1 MNHDVA
7 PLGRVPSL
15 DGIRAV
21 AVVLVL
27 LFHAQVS
34 WMPGGYVGVSVFFTL
49 SGFLIT
55 SLLLTERASTGRID
69 IPRFYGRRARR
80 LLPASVVCLAATVAL
95 DAGGWLGVT
104 RSVRRDVMAAL
115 LQVANWNFLAGD
127 SSYGAMVAR
136 TLGRTGVVD
145 HFWSLAIEEQF
156 YWAWPVVAWLVLR
169 RGVDLRR
176 WTVVVGALAASA
188 VVAAFA
194 IGAVW
199 GPEAAYWATPAR
211 AAEILTGALA
221 ASVLASPPIRQRI
234 TQSRSTSLVG
244 LAGLAVIVAIAVT
257 WPASG
262 SPADDGW
269 LSVVS
274 FASVA
279 VVVGAMA
286 PGPLGRVLA
295 LSPLTWLGR
304 VSYGVYLYHWPVFAV
319 LDEERV
325 GTDGVV
331 LLAVRLV
338 VTLVIAAASYRWL
351 EEPIRHGVR
360 ASSWAP
366 RGVAVR
372 GIASLCVLA
381 ALTVVVVPLDETLD
395 ASDRVPSSFAPDPTD
410 AAAPATAP
418 APTTTPATGVTDAV
432 TDAVTDVSSAESSTS
447 LPVRAPSGRVLLVGD
462 STAVTLADAFLE
474 WSTEYPGVEFAS
486 LASVGCGLV
495 RDSVAL
501 GTKPEDADEI
511 LDRCGRILDERLP
524 EILAATPPDVVIVL
538 VTLPDAV
545 ERSWTD
551 AEGVLSPSDPRFSA
565 RMEADYARVAD
576 ELAAAGVG
584 RVVWVVPA
592 RPTDKFLRNVV
603 NPIEDADWATL
614 LGVIRSTAA
623 RHPDLIELLDLEAWC
638 ASNDP
643 DGALRPDGLHIA
655 RDVARVA
662 VDGAF
667 VPRLLEL
674 LAR

>member
-1 MNHDVA
+1 MNQEVA

-55 SLLLTERASTGRID
+55 SLLLTERSVTGRLD

-80 LLPASVVCLAATVAL
+80 LLPASVVCLAATVVL
-95 DAGGWLGVT
+95 DAGGWLGAT
-104 RSVRRDVMAAL
+104 RSVRRDVLAAL

-127 SSYGAMVAR
+127 TSYGAMVAR
-136 TLGRTGVVD
+136 ALGRTGVVD

-156 YWAWPVVAWLVLR
+156 YWVWPVVAWLVLR
-169 RGVDLRR
+169 RGGDLRR
-176 WTVVVGALAASA
+176 WTIAVGVLTASA
-188 VVAAFA
+188 VAAAFA
-194 IGAVW
+194 VGAVW
-199 GPEAAYWATPAR
+199 GAEAAYWATPAR

-221 ASVLASPPIRQRI
+221 ASVVASPSIRERV
-234 TQSRSTSLVG
+234 TQSRTTSLIG
-244 LAGLAVIVAIAVT
+244 LGGLAVILAIAVT

-279 VVVGAMA
+279 VVLGAMA
-286 PGPLGRVLA
+286 PGVLRSVLG
-295 LSPLTWLGR
+295 LSPFTWLGR

-319 LDEERV
+319 LDAERV
-325 GTDGVV
+325 GADGVV
-331 LLAVRLV
+331 LLATRIA

-351 EEPIRHGVR
+351 EEPIRHGAR

-366 RGVAVR
+366 RDVAVR
-372 GIASLCVLA
+372 GIGVLCVLA
-381 ALTVVVVPLDETLD
+381 ALTVVVVAPDETLD
-395 ASDRVPSSFAPDPTD
+395 VSDRVPSAFAPDPTD
-410 AAAPATAP
+410 AV
-418 APTTTPATGVTDAV
+418 APTTTPPESTVV
-432 TDAVTDVSSAESSTS
+432 AEGSSTEPS
-447 LPVRAPSGRVLLVGD
+447 TTVPQRAPSGRVLLMGD

-501 GTKPEDADEI
+501 GTKPEDAAEI

-524 EILAATPPDVVIVL
+524 AILTETPPDVVILL

-545 ERSWTD
+545 ERTWTEG
-551 AEGVLSPSDPRFSA
+551 EGVLSPSDPRFRD
-565 RMEADYARVAD
+565 RMTADYAQVAD
-576 ELAAAGVG
+576 ALAAAGVG

-592 RPTDKFLRNVV
+592 RPTDQFLRNVV
-603 NPIEDADWATL
+603 NPIEDTDWQTM
-614 LGVIRSTAA
+614 LGVVRATAA
-623 RHPDLIELLDLEAWC
+623 RHPDVIELLDLEEWC
-638 ASNDP
+638 AENDP
-643 DGALRPDGLHIA
+643 EGALRPDGLHIA

-667 VPRLLEL
+667 APRLLEIL
-674 LAR
+674 SN

>member
-1 MNHDVA
+1 MSDEVA
-7 PLGRVPSL
+7 PLGRVPAL
-15 DGIRAV
+15 DGIRAL

-27 LFHAQVS
+27 LFHARVG
-34 WMPGGYVGVSVFFTL
+34 WMSGGYVGVSVFFTL

-55 SLLLTERASTGRID
+55 SLLLTERAQTGRVD
-69 IPRFYGRRARR
+69 IAGFYARRARR
-80 LLPASVVCLAATVAL
+80 LLPASLTCLALTVAL
-95 DAGGWLGVT
+95 DRLGWLGIT
-104 RSVRRDVMAAL
+104 RSVRRDVLAAL
-115 LQVANWNFLAGD
+115 AQVANWNFLAGD
-127 SSYGAMVAR
+127 TSYAAMVAR
-136 TLGRTGVVD
+136 AVGRTGAVD

-156 YWAWPVVAWLVLR
+156 YWVWPVVAWVVLR
-169 RGVDLRR
+169 RRCDLRR
-176 WTVVVGALAASA
+176 WTTVVGAMAVASIGS
-188 VVAAFA
+188 AFV

-199 GPEAAYWATPAR
+199 GSEAAYWATPAR
-211 AAEILTGALA
+211 AAEILTGAFA
-221 ASVLASPPIRQRI
+221 ASVLARPHARERI
-234 TQSRSTSLVG
+234 LGSRLSG
-244 LAGLAVIVAIAVT
+244 LAGIGGLAVILAIATT
-257 WPASG
+257 WEASG

-274 FASVA
+274 CASVA
-279 VVVGAMA
+279 LVVGASA
-286 PGPLGRVLA
+286 SGPLSRVLA
-295 LSPLTWLGR
+295 VRPVVWLGQ
-304 VSYGVYLYHWPVFAV
+304 VSYGVYLYHWPLFAV
-319 LDEERV
+319 LDADRV
-325 GTDGVV
+325 GVDGPL
-331 LLAVRLV
+331 LLAVRLGA
-338 VTLVIAAASYRWL
+338 TLVVAAASYRWI
-351 EEPIRHGVR
+351 EQPIRRGVR
-360 ASSWAP
+360 AGSWRPAEVAT
-366 RGVAVR
+366 RALAVLATVAVVT
-372 GIASLCVLA
+372 A
-381 ALTVVVVPLDETLD
+381 VVVPPDETID
-395 ASDRVPSSFAPDPTD
+395 ASDRVPSTFAPPTS
-410 AAAPATAP
+410 ASTEPVESEPAS
-418 APTTTPATGVTDAV
+418 DS
-432 TDAVTDVSSAESSTS
+432 TDVASGSSTS
-447 LPVRAPSGRVLLVGD
+447 TPSGTSELLGAPRGRVLLLGD
-462 STAVTLADAFLE
+462 STALTLADAFLAWAGE
-474 WSTEYPGVEFAS
+474 NPGVEFAS

-501 GTKPEDADEI
+501 GTQPADAAEI

>member
-1 MNHDVA
+1 MSDEVA
-7 PLGRVPSL
+7 PLGRVPAL
-15 DGIRAV
+15 DGIRAM

-27 LFHAQVS
+27 LFHARVG
-34 WMPGGYVGVSVFFTL
+34 WMSGGYVGVSVFFTL

-55 SLLLTERASTGRID
+55 SLLLTERAQTGRVD
-69 IPRFYGRRARR
+69 IAGFYARRARR
-80 LLPASVVCLAATVAL
+80 LLPASLTCLALTVAL
-95 DAGGWLGVT
+95 DRLGWLGIT
-104 RSVRRDVMAAL
+104 RSVRRDVLAAL
-115 LQVANWNFLAGD
+115 AQVANWNFLAGD
-127 SSYGAMVAR
+127 TSYAAMVAR
-136 TLGRTGVVD
+136 AVGRTGAVD

-156 YWAWPVVAWLVLR
+156 YWVWPVVAWVVLR
-169 RGVDLRR
+169 RRCDLRR
-176 WTVVVGALAASA
+176 WTTVVGAMAAASIGS
-188 VVAAFA
+188 AFV

-199 GPEAAYWATPAR
+199 GSEAAYWATPAR
-211 AAEILTGALA
+211 AAEILTGAFA
-221 ASVLASPPIRQRI
+221 ASVLARPHARERI
-234 TQSRSTSLVG
+234 LGSRLSG
-244 LAGLAVIVAIAVT
+244 LAGIGGLAVILAIATT
-257 WPASG
+257 WEASG

-274 FASVA
+274 CASVA
-279 VVVGAMA
+279 LVVGASTS
-286 PGPLGRVLA
+286 GPLSRVLA
-295 LSPLTWLGR
+295 VRPVVWLGQ
-304 VSYGVYLYHWPVFAV
+304 VSYGVYLYHWPLFAV
-319 LDEERV
+319 LDADRV
-325 GTDGVV
+325 GVDGPL
-331 LLAVRLV
+331 LLAVRLGA
-338 VTLVIAAASYRWL
+338 TLVVAAASYRWI
-351 EEPIRHGVR
+351 EQPIRRGVR
-360 ASSWAP
+360 AGSWRPAEVAT
-366 RGVAVR
+366 RALAVLATVAVVT
-372 GIASLCVLA
+372 A
-381 ALTVVVVPLDETLD
+381 VVVPPDETID
-395 ASDRVPSSFAPDPTD
+395 ASDRVPSTFAPPTS
-410 AAAPATAP
+410 ASTEPVESEPAS
-418 APTTTPATGVTDAV
+418 DS
-432 TDAVTDVSSAESSTS
+432 TDVASGSSTS
-447 LPVRAPSGRVLLVGD
+447 TPSGTSEPLGAPRGRVLLLGD
-462 STAVTLADAFLE
+462 STALTLADAFLAWAGE
-474 WSTEYPGVEFAS
+474 NPGVEFAS

-501 GTKPEDADEI
+501 GTQPADAAEI